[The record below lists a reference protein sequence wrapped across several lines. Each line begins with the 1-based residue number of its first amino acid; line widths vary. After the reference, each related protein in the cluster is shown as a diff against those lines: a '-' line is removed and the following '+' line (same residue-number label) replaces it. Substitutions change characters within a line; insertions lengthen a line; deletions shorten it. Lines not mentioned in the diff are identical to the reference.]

1 MKKLLPVVVTSML
14 AINAYADELPATHL
28 KVVGSVGTSASYR
41 DFEAPFFGEELA
53 EDSNGQVTAEIRP
66 FNEMGLKGGEIL
78 RLVKQGVIEYGA
90 TIMAYMSSDDPVNE
104 AIDLAGLT
112 TDYDSARA
120 VTDGFKPYL
129 SKVYDDKFDA
139 KLLGLWPNPA
149 QVLYCKGDIQD
160 LADLKGKKVR
170 TSSRTQAEFVDA
182 LGGTGVTM
190 AFGEVVPA
198 LQNGVVDCAIT
209 ATLSG
214 NLAKWYEVSDHIV
227 ELPIAWNQIVL
238 VVSNKTWNNTAPET
252 QAYIEN
258 KVAALESRIWNE
270 VKYQTEQGYEC
281 NQGLDSCEIGYK
293 GAMTLVK
300 ADDED
305 RALLHETLLA
315 EVVPKWA
322 ERCTAECVEAWNDTV
337 GQVVDVK
344 AAP

>member
-1 MKKLLPVVVTSML
+1 MKKFWPLVLSAVFATQ
-14 AINAYADELPATHL
+14 AYAADLPETHL
-28 KVVGSVGTSASYR
+28 KVVGSVGAAASYR
-41 DFEAPFFGEELA
+41 DFEKPFFSEELA
-53 EDSNGQVTAEIRP
+53 RDSDGAVTAEIRP
-66 FNEMGLKGGEIL
+66 FTEMGLKGGEVL

-90 TIMAYMSSDDPVNE
+90 TIMAYMSADDPVNE

-120 VTDGFKPYL
+120 VTEGYKPYL
-129 SKVYDDKFDA
+129 SKVYDEKFDA

-149 QVLYCKGDIQD
+149 QVLYCKGDITG
-160 LADLKGKKVR
+160 LKDLKGKKVR

-238 VVSNKTWNNTAPET
+238 VVSNKAWNNTDPE
-252 QAYIEN
+252 ARDYIES
-258 KVAALESRIWNE
+258 KVASLESRIWDA
-270 VKYQTEQGYEC
+270 VQYQTEQGYSC
-281 NQGLDSCEIGYK
+281 NQGLDDCEIGNK
-293 GAMTLVK
+293 GAMKLVK
-300 ADDED
+300 ASDADK
-305 RALLHETLLA
+305 ALLHETLVG

-322 ERCTAECVEAWNDTV
+322 ERCSKECVDAWNDTV
-337 GQVVDVK
+337 GKIVDVQ
-344 AAP
+344 AAK